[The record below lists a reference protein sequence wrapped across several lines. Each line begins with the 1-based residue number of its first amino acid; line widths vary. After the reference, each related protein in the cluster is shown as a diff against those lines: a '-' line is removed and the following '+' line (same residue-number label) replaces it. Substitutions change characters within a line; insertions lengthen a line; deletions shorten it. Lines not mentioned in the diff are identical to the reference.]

1 MLKFL
6 ISIKKAILFMLSAFI
21 VAWFST
27 GALFALF
34 ESIEDEE
41 VQTLFR
47 QNFSTAYMVV
57 FQEAIVAFTLTYII
71 AKQVINKKTNKWLWR
86 IFWYVFTDIFLFF
99 ALCLLP

>member
-1 MLKFL
+1 
-6 ISIKKAILFMLSAFI
+6 MLSAFI

-71 AKQVINKKTNKWLWR
+71 AKQLINKKTNKWLWR
-86 IFWYVFTDIFLFF
+86 IIWYIVTDIVLFF
-99 ALCLLP
+99 ALCLI